1 MSIFDFF
8 LNFVIRKNTKVPNRK
23 YLTFFPFGRVLKHN
37 AYFYFNP
44 VNNEEKNQ
52 TKRQFCFSENVA
64 VCGVA

>member
-1 MSIFDFF
+1 MSIFDFLKF
-8 LNFVIRKNTKVPNRK
+8 CHQKKYESAKSK
-23 YLTFFPFGRVLKHN
+23 YLTFFPFGRILKHN

-52 TKRQFCFSENVA
+52 TERQFCFSDNVS